1 MISDWV
7 AKLLDILYS
16 FTGSW
21 GIAIILFTLLIR
33 AITHPLN
40 KKQAVSMQKMQRLQ
54 PQIKVLQ
61 EKFKND
67 KEALNRETMQLYKD
81 HKINPMAGCL
91 PLLVQLPIFILLYQV
106 LIKLVS
112 TAGFS
117 ATFLG
122 IDLGGSVYTMVIEAC
137 NASTASYIEEAIKG
151 IVDNTGLTIDV
162 INKLITNSGITEE
175 VLNNLIAIAEFT
187 EETLNGLVINM
198 EQTEGIVES
207 IIMSKDLTLDVLKDS
222 VINAGIAE
230 DIINSLVV
238 NTKLTGDVLRDIVF
252 NAGLTEGAMRELAS
266 NTGFTKEVIKNL
278 YILKVMPSNSIGMFN
293 VGYAVLNNPAGLVNV
308 NFYLANSLILLANGG
323 LMWYQ
328 QKLTSS
334 GNPQMA
340 AMSIMMPILITF
352 ICLSLPGGVLLYW
365 GVSSLLAAAQQLL
378 TAKRTKQEMK
388 EKPALYKDKPMG
400 NH

>member
-1 MISDWV
+1 MWETISDWV

-21 GIAIILFTLLIR
+21 GIAIILFTLIIR

-40 KKQAVSMQKMQRLQ
+40 KKQVVSMQKMQRLQ
-54 PQIKVLQ
+54 PQVKVLQ

-81 HKINPMAGCL
+81 NKVNPMAGCL

-122 IDLGGSVYTMVIEAC
+122 IDLGGSVYSTVIEAC
-137 NASTASYIEEAIKG
+137 AASTVGLSEEVIS
-151 IVDNTGLTIDV
+151 GLQYLKNMSSV
-162 INKLITNSGITEE
+162 NLGIT
-175 VLNNLIAIAEFT
+175 
-187 EETLNGLVINM
+187 
-198 EQTEGIVES
+198 
-207 IIMSKDLTLDVLKDS
+207 
-222 VINAGIAE
+222 
-230 DIINSLVV
+230 
-238 NTKLTGDVLRDIVF
+238 
-252 NAGLTEGAMRELAS
+252 
-266 NTGFTKEVIKNL
+266 
-278 YILKVMPSNSIGMFN
+278 N
-293 VGYAVLNNPAGLVNV
+293 VGYAVLNNPAGLLNF
-308 NFYLANSLILLANGG
+308 NFYLANSLVLLANGG

-340 AMSIMMPILITF
+340 VMSIMMPILITF

-365 GVSSLLAAAQQLL
+365 GVSSLLAAVQQLI